1 MKDSPLHIFI
11 IVGGYLSQ
19 SQVSKFY
26 LATYEE
32 SHLCGEV
39 YQKNFLQCLLYNTEE
54 NMKVSH

>member
-39 YQKNFLQCLLYNTEE
+39 YQKNFSSVFAL
-54 NMKVSH
+54 